1 MAMKKHS
8 SEEDRKVN
16 LLLPTL
22 SNGNGREA
30 NKRADSSVE
39 EGMDAEIQDMPEL
52 AETTIKDFV
61 SVFKLLSD
69 ETRLRILFYLTQRDE
84 LHVRALCSLLGQSQ
98 PAVSHHLALLRVAGL
113 IEPRR
118 SGKHNFYHLLPHRF
132 QELLDTLFASIPEQD
147 RRLRFENYVLSY
159 SPVADVM

>member
-1 MAMKKHS
+1 MANTNS
-8 SEEDRKVN
+8 STSEEDRKVN
-16 LLLPTL
+16 VLMPTL
-22 SNGNGREA
+22 ANGNRRQA
-30 NKRADSSVE
+30 NKELNQNIEEADGDVL
-39 EGMDAEIQDMPEL
+39 DMPEL
-52 AETTIKDFV
+52 AESTVKDFV
-61 SVFKLLSD
+61 TIFKLLSD

-132 QELLDTLFASIPEQD
+132 QDLLDTLFASIPEQD
-147 RRLRFENYVLSY
+147 RRLRFENYVLSF
-159 SPVADVM
+159 SPVTDAL

>member
-1 MAMKKHS
+1 MKNDSLIRK
-8 SEEDRKVN
+8 EDRKVN
-16 LLLPTL
+16 VLLPAL
-22 SNGNGREA
+22 SNGKRRQA
-30 NKRADSSVE
+30 NKTLDKNVE
-39 EGMDAEIQDMPEL
+39 EATDPDVQDMPEL
-52 AETTIKDFV
+52 AEATVRDFV
-61 SVFKLLSD
+61 SIFKLLSD

-159 SPVADVM
+159 SPVADAM

>member
-1 MAMKKHS
+1 MKKNPS
-8 SEEDRKVN
+8 SGEDRKVN
-16 LLLPTL
+16 VLIPTL
-22 SNGNGREA
+22 SNGKGRDTH
-30 NKRADSSVE
+30 KRGDSSID
-39 EGMDAEIQDMPEL
+39 EGVDPEIQDMPEL
-52 AETTIKDFV
+52 AAATIKDFV

-147 RRLRFENYVLSY
+147 RRMRFENYVLSY
-159 SPVADVM
+159 SPVADVL